1 MLGRD
6 SNTASKKKKKRY
18 LFQTVHKLRVVFLFQ
33 YSIKIS
39 SFKRKFTS
47 SGKLRIIYF
56 SVDIDLGY
64 NLLPLIRIRKVEVV
78 D

>member
-6 SNTASKKKKKRY
+6 SNTASKKKKKY
-18 LFQTVHKLRVVFLFQ
+18 LFQTVHKPQVVFLFQ

-39 SFKRKFTS
+39 SFKGTFTS